1 MIKKFKD
8 FKINENVDDPFD
20 RFNDM
25 FNNKPLSLKQKY
37 DIIKQNISRDEA
49 DNLLFHYYNK
59 CMDDFNGSVSE
70 EAIYML
76 LDDIY
81 GEDEEIGKFDINED
95 KHEADNLLFHYYNK
109 CMDDFNGSV
118 SEEAIYMLLDDI
130 YGEEKKINESFDK
143 ETDYYAIRQYI
154 EDQYGI
160 SGVSDSDID
169 VWIDILKKRGE
180 NVEEMTY
187 IEIADSMYED
197 FEQRVEKRLGR
208 K

>member
-37 DIIKQNISRDEA
+37 DIIKQNISRD
-49 DNLLFHYYNK
+49 
-59 CMDDFNGSVSE
+59 
-70 EAIYML
+70 
-76 LDDIY
+76 
-81 GEDEEIGKFDINED
+81 
-95 KHEADNLLFHYYNK
+95 EADNLLFHYYNK